1 MLYILFNNFGKYGP
15 VILNFISFFLLWNK
29 ENLFFYYTIGIFVNS
44 LVNLILKGLFKA
56 PRPSED
62 IKLFNLAVKNDKYF
76 TYKNGIPYDIFGMPS
91 GHAQSSLYSTV
102 FIYLSIKNI
111 NILLLYSLI
120 SFITCIQRV
129 YYKHHSILQI
139 IVGAIVG
146 AIFGYFIYYL
156 SQKNLQGTIKEK
168 PDDYAG
174 I

>member
-1 MLYILFNNFGKYGP
+1 MLFNSFGTYGP
-15 VILNFISFFLLWNK
+15 VILNFISFYLLWDK
-29 ENLFFYYTIGIFVNS
+29 ENLIFYYIIGIFVNS
-44 LVNLILKGLFKA
+44 LLNLILKGIFKQ

-62 IKLFNLAVKNDKYF
+62 IKLFNLAIKNDKRF
-76 TYKNGIPYDIFGMPS
+76 TNKYGIPYDIFGMPS

-111 NILLLYSLI
+111 NILLLYLLI
-120 SFITCIQRV
+120 SFITCAQRV
-129 YYKHHSILQI
+129 YYKHHSVIQI

-168 PDDYAG
+168 PDDYAF